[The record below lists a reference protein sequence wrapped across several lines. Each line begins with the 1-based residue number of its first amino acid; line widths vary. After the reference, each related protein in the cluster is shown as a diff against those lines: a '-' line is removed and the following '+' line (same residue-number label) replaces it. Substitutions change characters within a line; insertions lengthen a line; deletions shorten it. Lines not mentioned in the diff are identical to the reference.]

1 MYSLTLLTQRTK
13 QYQRIMYICTDI
25 HNGDK
30 TKKQIWTVP
39 TNYADICSTHHK
51 WEKTKTQT
59 VKTKFEQFFFAVS
72 HSKIFNESK
81 MAILSMSA
89 LFKCPVAK
97 NIYDQSF
104 RCNILKLVAVSVFC
118 YGYFW
123 STIFG
128 RPRQDLKHSVTTFF
142 ATYHE
147 TSGHINI

>member
-30 TKKQIWTVP
+30 TKTQIRTVP

-104 RCNILKLVAVSVFC
+104 RCNILKLVA
-118 YGYFW
+118 
-123 STIFG
+123 TFG
-128 RPRQDLKHSVTTFF
+128 RQFSDDRDRTL
-142 ATYHE
+142 
-147 TSGHINI
+147 NIL

>member
-30 TKKQIWTVP
+30 TKTQIWTVP

-97 NIYDQSF
+97 NIYDQIF

-142 ATYHE
+142 AIYHE
-147 TSGHINI
+147 TSGHMNI